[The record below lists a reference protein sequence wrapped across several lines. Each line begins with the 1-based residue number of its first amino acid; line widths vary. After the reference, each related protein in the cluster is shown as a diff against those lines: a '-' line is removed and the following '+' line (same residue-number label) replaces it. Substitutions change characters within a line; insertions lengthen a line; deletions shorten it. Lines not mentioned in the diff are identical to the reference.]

1 MRLGFVAPPWD
12 PAAGT
17 VFRHLGAIGWSP
29 LWLSSNGFGLDPSGE
44 IVHED
49 FATPFESLDGVFVL
63 ALCDDREPEMFHWR
77 LAVLQELSR
86 KGLRVE
92 PDPFRLE
99 SVWDP
104 VRMMLR
110 LATSGVARLP
120 LFIGESLEESVEFA
134 ALEGCVH
141 RSPAMESQA
150 LLTWIDPSEDVRAR
164 LVELWEKYPEG
175 PFLLM
180 RRPEGIFLTILCVQG
195 AALGAISWNLERT
208 EATAPRKAR
217 EQLTDDEF
225 ALAAK
230 AAEAFGLSICGVD
243 IVRTPDGPKV
253 LGVRLQGVLEAFGAG
268 HPRFEEWLP
277 NALGQIFPE
286 PTAATHKG
294 LD

>member
-1 MRLGFVAPPWD
+1 LGFVAPPWD
-12 PAAGT
+12 LAAGT

-29 LWLSSNGFGLDPSGE
+29 LWLSSNGFGLDSDGG

-63 ALCDDREPEMFHWR
+63 SLCDPREPEMFSWR

-86 KGLRVE
+86 KGVRVE

-110 LATSGVARLP
+110 LATSGLSRLP
-120 LFIGESLEESVEFA
+120 MFIGESLEDAVEFA
-134 ALEGCVH
+134 KQDGCVH
-141 RSPAMESQA
+141 RSPALETQA

-164 LVELWEKYPEG
+164 LVELWEKFPEG

-180 RRPEGIFLTILCVQG
+180 RRPEGMFLTILCVQG
-195 AALGAISWNLERT
+195 EALGAISWNLERT
-208 EATAPRKAR
+208 QATAMRKAR

-225 ALAAK
+225 ALAVK
-230 AAEAFGLSICGVD
+230 AAAAFGLSICGVD
-243 IVRTPDGPKV
+243 IVRTPDGPKL
-253 LGVRLQGVLEAFGAG
+253 LGVRLQGVLEAFGSG
-268 HPRFEEWLP
+268 HPRFDEWLP
-277 NALGQIFPE
+277 RALEQIFPE
-286 PTAATHKG
+286 PSEATH
-294 LD
+294 